1 MLLYIIFFVTG
12 SLAVDSLIP
21 DLPSEPGM
29 VSPELGLL
37 IMGALNAILIIALLE
52 SSRYRGWKL
61 AFGLAF
67 AYYMKY
73 LQVQKYPPQGD
84 VCCTRIV
91 HGYAPG
97 SSGWVAGNYCPD
109 ISFCSSFLYLG
120 KKKEKKK

>member
-73 LQVQKYPPQGD
+73 LQVQKFPG
-84 VCCTRIV
+84 TRRCLL
-91 HGYAPG
+91 YQNR
-97 SSGWVAGNYCPD
+97 SWL
-109 ISFCSSFLYLG
+109 CSRKQRLG
-120 KKKEKKK
+120 CRKLLPRH